1 MIREIFLLQNPWRE
15 NPGYKFNLK
24 EREILSTLHHN
35 MDNELILGLIGSRQ
49 VGKSSLL
56 YLLIENLLLRKIAAE
71 NIFYFNLDDF
81 KLHELFS
88 SMPDFIQFIGKNGN
102 RKYILIDEIQRLP
115 SPGLFL
121 KEIFDLK
128 YNFKIIY
135 SGSSQLE
142 IKAKVKEHLVG
153 RARVFGINRL
163 SFREYINF
171 SRPVTSKEALTHAL
185 IYGTYPAVA
194 KETTAIDKKLRIK
207 DIFQSYVQ
215 KDLVDFLMIEKTEDF
230 NKLLIL
236 LAYQAGNLLNISAL
250 SNSLGIPRQDVKRYI
265 NILESTFICKRI
277 YPFHKNYRKEITKT
291 PKLYFLDMGLRNF
304 ILNNFNDLELRND
317 TGSLFENLFLTE
329 LLANDHYMLN
339 KINFWRTT
347 NQTEID
353 FIVRGETVTEA
364 IEVKWK
370 GRTIPKTF
378 ATIKTLYPEI
388 QTRLVTRED
397 FTGHS

>member
-15 NPGYKFNLK
+15 NLAYKFNLK
-24 EREILSTLHHN
+24 EREILSTLLQN
-35 MDNELILGLIGSRQ
+35 MENELILGLIGSRQ

-56 YLLIENLLLRKIAAE
+56 YLLIEHLLSRKTAPE
-71 NIFYFNLDDF
+71 DIFYFNLDDL

-88 SMPDFIQFIGKNGN
+88 SLPDFIQFVGKDGN
-102 RKYILIDEIQRLP
+102 KKYILIDEIQRLS

-128 YNFKIIY
+128 HNFKIIY
-135 SGSSQLE
+135 TGSSQLE

-171 SRPVTSKEALTHAL
+171 SRPVTNKEALTHAL

-194 KETTAIDKKLRIK
+194 KETMAIDKKLRIN
-207 DIFQSYVQ
+207 DIFQSYVR
-215 KDLVDFLMIEKTEDF
+215 KDLVDFLKIEKTEEF

-236 LAYQAGNLLNISAL
+236 LAYQAGNLLNISTL
-250 SNSLGIPRQDVKRYI
+250 SNSLGIPRQDVKKYI

-277 YPFHKNYRKEITKT
+277 YPFHKNYKKEIIKT
-291 PKLYFLDMGLRNF
+291 PKLYFLDTGLRNF
-304 ILNNFNDLELRND
+304 ILDNFNNPDIRND
-317 TGSLFENLFLTE
+317 TGTLFENFVLAE
-329 LLANDHYMLN
+329 LLANDHYML
-339 KINFWRTT
+339 KRINYWRTT

-353 FIVRGETVTEA
+353 FIVRSENQTEA

-370 GRTIPKTF
+370 GRTIPKAF
-378 ATIKTLYPEI
+378 KTLTTFYPDI
-388 QTRLVTRED
+388 KTRLVTSED
-397 FTGHS
+397 FTGLY